1 MNKDLSVSS
10 GGTTNSSTQKPEDF
24 YDMDQVNQENQA
36 DEGNQVEEG
45 NQVDEGNKVN
55 DKEINV
61 DHDNDHGDDDHD
73 DDDDYIHLIP
83 SPTVDEISKVRE
95 ILFLLTLAYTQLI
108 TQAVL
113 SQSIVPS
120 NVIARDLNVLGQPG
134 EISWFSASFSLTV
147 GTFILI
153 GGRLGDVLGYKK
165 VYLCSYAWLSIWS
178 MITGLTVYTG
188 SNIFYDVS
196 RSMQGLALSISM
208 PNALGII
215 GHYYPI
221 GGRKNMAMGL
231 FAAVAPGGF
240 VIGAIF
246 SAIFGQFATWP
257 WMYYTTAIAS
267 VFVLLISYLII
278 PKNIGS
284 RPKVINYKSF
294 DILGSITGVSAL
306 ILFNFSWN
314 QGPVV
319 GWDTPYV
326 YVLLIVSILMLIAFY
341 FIERRVENP
350 LIPNGLSKDTWI
362 TLVII
367 AAGWS
372 SFGIWLFYG
381 FLYGYEIL
389 GLNMIVSA
397 IQFIP
402 TLFAG
407 LIAGLTTGAI
417 IHKVPVQAVLL
428 VSMVAFLV
436 GSILNGL
443 RPKHSIYWAMKFP
456 SMCITS
462 FGMDTSFPAGI
473 VMLSDMLPKRSQGLA
488 ASLMSTCVNYSISIG
503 LGFAGTVEYYIV
515 RRTNH
520 PDKTWMGIRSA
531 QYTGIGLAG
540 LGLVIC
546 LLYIIQHVVY
556 RKKDV
561 PKESNKL
568 NESGEDESNV

>member
-10 GGTTNSSTQKPEDF
+10 GDTVKSATQKIEEF
-24 YDMDQVNQENQA
+24 YDMDQVNQENQI
-36 DEGNQVEEG
+36 DEGNQVNEKALNIDHEE
-45 NQVDEGNKVN
+45 
-55 DKEINV
+55 
-61 DHDNDHGDDDHD
+61 
-73 DDDDYIHLIP
+73 DDDYIHLIP
-83 SPTVDEISKVRE
+83 SPTVDEISKPRE
-95 ILFLLTLAYTQLI
+95 IIFLLTLAYTQLI

-113 SQSIVPS
+113 SQSIVPA
-120 NVIARDLNVLGQPG
+120 NVIARDLGVLGQAG

-165 VYLCSYAWLSIWS
+165 VYLFSYAWLSIWS

-240 VIGAIF
+240 VLGAIF

-257 WMYYTTAIAS
+257 WMYYTTAIIS
-267 VFVLLISYLII
+267 VFVLLISYLVI

-284 RPKVINYKSF
+284 RPKVVNYKSF

-306 ILFNFSWN
+306 VLFNFSWN

-319 GWDTPYV
+319 GWDNPYV

-341 FIERRVENP
+341 FIEQKVENP
-350 LIPNGLSKDTWI
+350 LIPSGLSKDTWI

-381 FLYGYEIL
+381 FRYGYEIL

-397 IQFIP
+397 VQFVP

-407 LIAGLTTGAI
+407 LVAGLTTGAI
-417 IHKVPVQAVLL
+417 IHKVPVQSVLL
-428 VSMVAFLV
+428 VSMIAFLV

-488 ASLMSTCVNYSISIG
+488 ASLMSTVVNYSISIG
-503 LGFAGTVEYYIV
+503 LGIAGTVEYYII

-520 PDKTWMGIRSA
+520 PDKDWMGIRSA

-546 LLYIIQHVVY
+546 IIYIIVHIVY
-556 RKKDV
+556 RKKNV
-561 PKESNKL
+561 PG
-568 NESGEDESNV
+568 ESGEGETGETGESGESVENESKV